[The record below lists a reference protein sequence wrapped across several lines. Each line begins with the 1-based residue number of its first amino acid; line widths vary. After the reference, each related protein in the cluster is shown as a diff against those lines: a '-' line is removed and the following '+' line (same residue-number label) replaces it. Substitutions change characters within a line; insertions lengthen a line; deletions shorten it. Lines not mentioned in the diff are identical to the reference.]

1 MRCFGL
7 LGWNWTEVRYSLV
20 TRIGAATNAPIRV
33 HFLLDKCSTWGI
45 LMMKTYSISEAA
57 RILEVDRKTLR
68 RWTTKRLIP
77 TPVLGISDGRPAKVW
92 TEEDLTLI
100 RDYMRDYYWGKGI
113 NRKTGK
119 KAKKK

>member
-1 MRCFGL
+1 M
-7 LGWNWTEVRYSLV
+7 RYSLV
-20 TRIGAATNAPIRV
+20 TRIGAATNVLIRV

-45 LMMKTYSISEAA
+45 LRMKTYSISEAA

-92 TEEDLTLI
+92 TEDDSPTII
-100 RDYMRDYYWGKGI
+100 RDYMRDNYWGRGI

>member
-1 MRCFGL
+1 MGGMGYSFGDPDWRL
-7 LGWNWTEVRYSLV
+7 EVALIQVR
-20 TRIGAATNAPIRV
+20 
-33 HFLLDKCSTWGI
+33 FLLDKCSTWGI
-45 LMMKTYSISEAA
+45 LIMKTYSISEAA

-77 TPVLGISDGRPAKVW
+77 APVLGISDGRPAKVW